1 MSDFLKRTIT
11 AVIGIIIFAFILS
24 QGGNLLKGALF
35 ILSLGMLWEIRNS
48 MSNIDINL
56 SFPLLILFNSILFFA
71 ISIYNNLALGLL
83 SILFILIIAFVLLD
97 QIKLLDLGLYS
108 FVLVYI
114 PFSIF
119 QLSHLDHTIW
129 MYWIWIL
136 SFGTDTFAYLIGVL
150 FGKHKLIPKLSPKKS
165 IEGALGGIFG
175 AFLLSWIYFRYLHM
189 DYKLS
194 LILLTLLASVV
205 SQFGDLFASKIK
217 RITGIKDYGK
227 ILPGHGGFLDRF
239 DSSIPVIALISI
251 FVQVMIK

>member
-1 MSDFLKRTIT
+1 
-11 AVIGIIIFAFILS
+11 
-24 QGGNLLKGALF
+24 
-35 ILSLGMLWEIRNS
+35 
-48 MSNIDINL
+48 
-56 SFPLLILFNSILFFA
+56 
-71 ISIYNNLALGLL
+71 
-83 SILFILIIAFVLLD
+83 
-97 QIKLLDLGLYS
+97 
-108 FVLVYI
+108 
-114 PFSIF
+114 
-119 QLSHLDHTIW
+119 

-175 AFLLSWIYFRYLHM
+175 ALLLSWIYFRYLHM

>member
-1 MSDFLKRTIT
+1 M
-11 AVIGIIIFAFILS
+11 
-24 QGGNLLKGALF
+24 
-35 ILSLGMLWEIRNS
+35 
-48 MSNIDINL
+48 
-56 SFPLLILFNSILFFA
+56 ILFLA
-71 ISIYNNLALGLL
+71 ISVYNNLALGFL
-83 SILFILIIAFVLLD
+83 SILFILIMAFVLLD
-97 QIKLLDLGLYS
+97 KVKLADLGLYS
-108 FVLVYI
+108 LVVTYI

-136 SFGTDTFAYLIGVL
+136 AFGTDTFAYLTGML

-165 IEGALGGIFG
+165 IEGALGGILG
-175 AFLLSWIYFRYLHM
+175 ALVLSWAYFQYVNVNYNWTLV
-189 DYKLS
+189 
-194 LILLTLLASVV
+194 LLTLIASVV

-217 RITGIKDYGK
+217 RTTGIKDYGK

>member
-1 MSDFLKRTIT
+1 MSNFIKRTIT
-11 AVIGIIIFAFILS
+11 AVIGIIIFALILT
-24 QGGNLLKGALF
+24 QGGYLLKTALF
-35 ILSLGMLWEIRNS
+35 VLSLGMLWEIRNS
-48 MSNIDINL
+48 LKNIEIDL
-56 SFPLLILFNSILFFA
+56 SFPLLALFNMILFLA
-71 ISIYNNLALGLL
+71 ISVYDKLALGLL
-83 SILFILIIAFVLLD
+83 SILFILIIVFVLLD
-97 QIKLLDLGLYS
+97 KVKLVDLGLYS
-108 FVLVYI
+108 LVIAYI

-119 QLSHLDHTIW
+119 QLAHLDHTIW

-136 SFGTDTFAYLIGVL
+136 AFGTDTFAYLTGML

-165 IEGALGGIFG
+165 IEGALGGILG
-175 AFLLSWIYFRYLHM
+175 ALVLSWAYFQYVNVNYNLT
-189 DYKLS
+189 LV
-194 LILLTLLASVV
+194 LLTLMASVV

>member
-1 MSDFLKRTIT
+1 MSNFIKRTIT
-11 AVIGIIIFAFILS
+11 AVIGIIIFALILT
-24 QGGNLLKGALF
+24 QGGYLLKAALF
-35 ILSLGMLWEIRNS
+35 VLSLGMLWEIRNS
-48 MSNIDINL
+48 LKNIEIDL
-56 SFPLLILFNSILFFA
+56 SFPLLALFNMILFLA
-71 ISIYNNLALGLL
+71 ISVYNNLALGFL
-83 SILFILIIAFVLLD
+83 SILFILIIVFVLLD
-97 QIKLLDLGLYS
+97 KVKLADLGLYS
-108 FVLVYI
+108 LVVTYI

-119 QLSHLDHTIW
+119 QLAHLDHTIW

-136 SFGTDTFAYLIGVL
+136 AFGTDTFAYLTGML

-165 IEGALGGIFG
+165 IEGALGGILG
-175 AFLLSWIYFRYLHM
+175 ALVLSWVYFQYVNVNYNLT
-189 DYKLS
+189 LV
-194 LILLTLLASVV
+194 LLTLMASVV